1 MTARRQA
8 RKLAADMLRDL
19 IIEHLADP
27 ASSWS
32 CGRFGAVAEFHRD
45 AGEPAIVDPDSLSVS
60 TTRGA
65 LRIDLAPAAHA
76 VAWEAPG
83 SAPDGWTHGV
93 ALCLPRGEATLAGH
107 TTITELGPDRDAV
120 RAEDRDALLFDLG
133 LGGAGFEIC
142 VRSAAPAAVAALRAA
157 CGRAFLSNDHDLF
170 AVMPRLAPHRVF
182 RSRLGRVEVFQP
194 IPPPDGVSPEGPHT
208 HVLPKLLAQ
217 DRDQAATVPVP
228 DDAVAGLSLFPAHPL
243 ERPVNGPPVFDP
255 ARHVAFQ
262 ELMRRHGHS
271 GLLEGKRRALAGDS
285 APVADRW
292 QALGFRVGQR
302 QARWL
307 AGCEPAP

>member
-1 MTARRQA
+1 
-8 RKLAADMLRDL
+8 MLRDL
-19 IIEHLADP
+19 ILEHLADP

-45 AGEPAIVDPDSLSVS
+45 AGEPAALDPVTLSVS
-60 TTRGA
+60 TARGA
-65 LRIDLAPAAHA
+65 LRIDLAPATGSAA
-76 VAWEAPG
+76 WALAWEAPG

-93 ALCLPRGEATLAGH
+93 ALCLPRGEAALAGR
-107 TTITELGPDRDAV
+107 TMITELGPDREAV
-120 RAEDRDALLFDLG
+120 RAEDREAILFDLG
-133 LGGAGFEIC
+133 LGGTAFEIC
-142 VRSAAPAAVAALRAA
+142 VRSADPAAVAALRAA
-157 CGRAFLSNDHDLF
+157 CGRAFLSHDHDLF

-243 ERPVNGPPVFDP
+243 ERPAGRPPVFDA
-255 ARHVAFQ
+255 ARHEAFQ
-262 ELMRRHGHS
+262 DLMRRYGHPA
-271 GLLEGKRRALAGDS
+271 LLEGKRRALAGD
-285 APVADRW
+285 ATPAGDRW
-292 QALGFRVGQR
+292 QALGLRVGQR

-307 AGCEPAP
+307 AGV

>member
-1 MTARRQA
+1 
-8 RKLAADMLRDL
+8 MLRDL

-45 AGEPAIVDPDSLSVS
+45 AAEPATVDPDTLSVS
-60 TTRGA
+60 TARGA
-65 LRIDLAPAAHA
+65 LRIELAPATRA
-76 VAWEAPG
+76 VAWEAPA
-83 SAPDGWTHGV
+83 SATDGWTHGV
-93 ALCLPRGEATLAGH
+93 ALCLPRDEAGMAGRNA
-107 TTITELGPDRDAV
+107 IAELGPDRDAV
-120 RAEDRDALLFDLG
+120 RAEDREAILFDLG
-133 LGGAGFEIC
+133 LGGAAFEIC
-142 VRSAAPAAVAALRAA
+142 VRSADPAAVAALRAA
-157 CGRAFLSNDHDLF
+157 CGRAFLSHDHDLF

-217 DRDQAATVPVP
+217 DRDQAATIPVP

-243 ERPVNGPPVFDP
+243 ERPAGGPPVFDR
-255 ARHVAFQ
+255 ARHEAFQ
-262 ELMRRHGHS
+262 DLMRRYGHPA
-271 GLLEGKRRALAGDS
+271 LLEGKRRALAGDA
-285 APVADRW
+285 APTGDRW
-292 QALGFRVGQR
+292 QALGLRVGQR

-307 AGCEPAP
+307 AGM